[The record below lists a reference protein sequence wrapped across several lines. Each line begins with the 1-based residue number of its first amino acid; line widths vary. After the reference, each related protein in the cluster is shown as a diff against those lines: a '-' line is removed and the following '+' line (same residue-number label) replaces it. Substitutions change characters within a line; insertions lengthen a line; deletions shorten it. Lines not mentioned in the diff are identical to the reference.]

1 MAETED
7 ASALSRLLA
16 VTSSY
21 AWVLLVALVAVGA
34 VLPAMGLSGF
44 YMTVVAEMYIF
55 AVLALSWDLVGGQ
68 TGYPS
73 FGNMAFFGFGG
84 YTTAILLKDMGVTFP
99 LAFLAAGPVAVAFAL
114 VIGLAV
120 LRLRGGYFAIATLGI
135 LLVAVQLSRNFEFTG
150 GASGKILLD
159 VPPEETFYYLF
170 LGILTV
176 EAAVVL
182 YLTRTQFGYVLN
194 AIRDDEDRA
203 IAMGINTTYYKTA
216 AWVLSALFTGWVGG
230 AWGTFNT
237 FIDPQTAYNL
247 GWNVELITMALIGGA
262 GTVAGPILGAFAVT
276 LVIFFVDTVFPGWQ
290 LVALGVIIV
299 ATVLLLPDGIV
310 GTIQERAAAMEYY
323 RLGADAAGEGASG
336 SESASRG
343 EPSSG
348 SDAGPGV
355 ESSSDADPGVDRDS
369 EVTDS

>member
-1 MAETED
+1 VSETKD
-7 ASALSRLLA
+7 VTALARALA
-16 VTSSY
+16 VTSRH
-21 AWVLLVALVAVGA
+21 AWLLLVALVAVA
-34 VLPAMGLSGF
+34 ATLPLLGLTGF
-44 YMTVVAEMYIF
+44 YMTVVSEMFVF

-73 FGNMAFFGFGG
+73 FGNMAFFGFGA
-84 YTTAILLKDMGVTFP
+84 YTTAILLKDAGVAFP

-114 VIGLAV
+114 AIGLAV
-120 LRLRGGYFAIATLGI
+120 LRLRGGYFAIATLGV
-135 LLVAVQLSRNFEFTG
+135 LLVAVQVSRNVEFTG

-159 VPPEETFYYLF
+159 VPPEVTFYYLF
-170 LGILTV
+170 LIILAV

-290 LVALGVIIV
+290 LVALGTIIV
-299 ATVLLLPDGIV
+299 ATVLLLPNGIV
-310 GTIQERAAAMEYY
+310 GTIEERAAAMEYY
-323 RLGADAAGEGASG
+323 RIGSG
-336 SESASRG
+336 
-343 EPSSG
+343 
-348 SDAGPGV
+348 DAGAEV
-355 ESSSDADPGVDRDS
+355 EGESVDTDS